1 MVSHTFTGHHW
12 PGLKAIIACTLK
24 ATDDISACA
33 VAAGIADVTLV
44 SVCIEES
51 YINPIK
57 HLGVRVT
64 YTSGLITEN
73 DLTNPILSQR
83 YKKI

>member
-1 MVSHTFTGHHW
+1 MISHTFTGHHW

-33 VAAGIADVTLV
+33 VAAGIADVALV

-51 YINPIK
+51 YINPLNILVLESHIPAASLQK
-57 HLGVRVT
+57 
-64 YTSGLITEN
+64 IT
-73 DLTNPILSQR
+73 
-83 YKKI
+83 

>member
-24 ATDDISACA
+24 ATDDISARA

-51 YINPIK
+51 YINPI
-57 HLGVRVT
+57 
-64 YTSGLITEN
+64 
-73 DLTNPILSQR
+73 
-83 YKKI
+83 